1 MMTVQTTVAEVRL
14 RPNHLDT
21 AVIVIPSYEPDARLV
36 HLVEELRFRVP
47 GCEILVVDD
56 GSGPRYARV
65 FEQAVAAGALL
76 IGTPANVGKAH
87 ALRSGF
93 AWALRE
99 RPGYNVICADSDGQH
114 RVHDILRV
122 ADVLGGQR
130 DSHARPESEPN
141 PMVVLGGRRFT
152 GSVPVRSRFG
162 NSLSRVAFR
171 FATGRSITDTQTG
184 LRGYPAE
191 ALPWLLSVRGERF
204 AYELQIL
211 LDAASRGFV
220 VEEVPIDTVYLDENA
235 SSHFRPIV
243 DSVRVLLPLLLY
255 GASSFLSFLLDT
267 AVLILLDAVTNSLF
281 LSVVGARAVSAGGNF
296 ALNRQV
302 VFRRQ
307 RTAETSSL
315 PFRTQLLRYA
325 ALATAMLAANYL
337 ALTAL
342 TAFGIPLL
350 GAKVM
355 TEVLLYVVSFQVQ
368 RVLVFGRVRRSGRR
382 VEQEALRAQAAG
394 DGAAML
400 TSQVMPNGSFSM
412 PKESPHGATVSGCST
427 APPSARRS
435 K

>member
-1 MMTVQTTVAEVRL
+1 MMTAPTAVADALL
-14 RPNHLDT
+14 RSDLLDT

-76 IGTPANVGKAH
+76 IGTPENAGKAQ

-93 AWALRE
+93 SWVLRE
-99 RPGYNVICADSDGQH
+99 RPGYAVICADSDGQH

-122 ADVLGGQR
+122 ADVLGAYGESEKR
-130 DSHARPESEPN
+130 SESEPA

-152 GSVPVRSRFG
+152 GSVPARSRFG
-162 NSLSRVAFR
+162 NTLSRVAFR
-171 FATGRSITDTQTG
+171 FATGRAITDTQTG
-184 LRGYPAE
+184 LRGYPAA

-267 AVLILLDAVTNSLF
+267 AVLLLLDAVTNSVF
-281 LSVVGARAVSAGGNF
+281 LSVVGARLVSAGGNF

-302 VFRRQ
+302 VFRRH
-307 RTAETSSL
+307 RSSETTSL
-315 PFRTQLLRYA
+315 PFRSQLLRYVTLA
-325 ALATAMLAANYL
+325 AVMLAANVL

-342 TAFGIPLL
+342 TALGLPLL
-350 GAKVM
+350 GAKVV
-355 TEVLLYVVSFQVQ
+355 TEVLLYLVSFQVQ
-368 RVLVFGRVRRSGRR
+368 RVLVFGRARRNGRGI
-382 VEQEALRAQAAG
+382 EQVTMPTQTAV

-400 TSQVMPNGSFSM
+400 TSQVMPNGSLSM
-412 PKESPHGATVSGCST
+412 PKESPHGATASGCRT
-427 APPSARRS
+427 APPSASRS